1 MGEKCW
7 KYIYIYIYMPK
18 DEVTLTKFE
27 RLSRLPNALHRAKN
41 GKSYSIIFIYS
52 K

>member
-1 MGEKCW
+1 
-7 KYIYIYIYMPK
+7 MPNDDAPNLK
-18 DEVTLTKFE
+18 DLIDYQIAPP
-27 RLSRLPNALHRAKN
+27 RGKN